1 MPVSRRRVTTTMCVF
16 AVAALALAGQAS
28 TTKTSATAAQT
39 YVVKRGDT
47 LSSIASRF
55 GTTVSAIANANNI
68 RNRNLV
74 VIGKR
79 LSIPAAQSTS
89 SSSSSSSHRRGVL
102 PAKLQ
107 ARPERAAL
115 RPLFE
120 KWANHYGVAPD
131 LLQAIAWIESGWQTS
146 VISST
151 GAIGVGQLQPATV
164 DFTRSLIGIQ
174 LDPKSANDNIR
185 MSARFV
191 RYLLDRTGNNVS
203 VSVAAYYQG
212 LRSVTTR
219 PALPETLLYVANVL
233 AVRPS
238 FA

>member
-1 MPVSRRRVTTTMCVF
+1 VPVSRRLTTTLCVLAI
-16 AVAALALAGQAS
+16 AVMAIAGQAATS
-28 TTKTSATAAQT
+28 KTSTSQT
-39 YVVKRGDT
+39 YVVKPGDT
-47 LSSIASRF
+47 LSSIAARY

-68 RNRNLV
+68 RNRNIV

-79 LSIPAAQSTS
+79 LTIPGGGGSTS
-89 SSSSSSSHRRGVL
+89 HRPGVL

-107 ARPERAAL
+107 AHPERVAL
-115 RPLFE
+115 RPLFV
-120 KWANHYGVAPD
+120 KWASHYGVSAD

-146 VISST
+146 VVSKT
-151 GAIGVGQLQPATV
+151 GAIGVGQLQPTTV
-164 DFTRSLIGIQ
+164 DFLQTLIGMK
-174 LDPKSANDNIR
+174 LDPASANDNIR
-185 MSARFV
+185 MSARFL

-212 LRSVTTR
+212 LRAVTTG
-219 PALPETLLYVANVL
+219 PALPETWQYVANVL